1 MSKVRR
7 LFQFELRLLFGNRWL
22 LGILVIFGGLLFLNL
37 RNLPNQD
44 SLFFPRSYT
53 SLTLLHT
60 MSLGLTMLLGVLMIR
75 RDIRR
80 TSFEWNAALP
90 VSYVSRIS
98 AKYVAGVL
106 YFTVFTLLAGAMFAW
121 VSSQTGVA
129 SSITWYYTSYY
140 MLSFEV
146 SYLVTLALAMLLAI
160 CIANRAVY
168 LIAFC
173 AWMFGT
179 FFLDIFLLERN
190 RWYVLRTFHLN
201 QLFVTGD
208 PDAETWGIRLI
219 ADDLAISRWFVLA
232 FTLLLLTAGV
242 FLLNR
247 LRPTAYQRRNWVAG
261 GLALVLAAGTF
272 FPYLSVWSE
281 RNRDFYAK
289 LNDPAVLSTGDVQRL
304 KVETIRID
312 KYDIDLEREP
322 DDRLSI
328 KTVMDIPAGEL
339 AGRSEL
345 VFTLNRT
352 FHVDHV
358 TVKGEAVPFSHEGEK
373 LTLKLSAPLS
383 ATDAVQVEMA
393 YSGKVMDYVA
403 ENYTEGAYLAFVK
416 GENVRLPG
424 YIAWY
429 PLPGD
434 YPVYVKNTS
443 QKAIN
448 IASDF
453 GGWLLPSADFRI
465 TATGF
470 ETKLYGN
477 LEQVEQTAEGQVFE
491 GNSSAFVKLYGGEF
505 EEVANPKLPVRLVT
519 TPYNVGRAQKL
530 LETWANE
537 YAYFKSWVEPWEPK
551 LDQLLMLPLD
561 DNHSPDLENKT
572 GYLIWLVTEHEQY
585 TNMLMNSMLLGSS
598 EGEYNIL
605 DVSKDVRPQIRALM
619 WYIYFREHRDFTAED
634 LKQGAGGSL
643 LYSIVEPN
651 DETDPNHLG
660 LQMATQVAQAL
671 DEGKNNQVKQ
681 VLNHFYAKGLEIPQ
695 VDDPEGR
702 TGPIPYT
709 EWEQVWKQV
718 MHDDADAN

>member
-22 LGILVIFGGLLFLNL
+22 LGILVLFGVLLFLNL

-44 SLFFPRSYT
+44 SLFFRRSYT

-219 ADDLAISRWFVLA
+219 ADELAASRWFVLA

-242 FLLNR
+242 LLLNR
-247 LRPTAYQRRNWVAG
+247 LRPTAFQRSNWVAG
-261 GLALVLAAGTF
+261 GLALVLAAGAF
-272 FPYLSVWSE
+272 VPYLSIWGE
-281 RNRDFYAK
+281 RNAGLQAK
-289 LNDPAVLSTGDVQRL
+289 LNDPAVKTVDALRDL
-304 KVETIRID
+304 KVETFQIER
-312 KYDIDLEREP
+312 YDIDLQREP
-322 DDRLSI
+322 GDRLKI
-328 KTVMDIPAGEL
+328 KTALHIPAGEL

-345 VFTLNRT
+345 VFTLNRA
-352 FHVDHV
+352 FHVEQLK
-358 TVKGEAVPFSHEGEK
+358 VKGAPVPFSHEGEK
-373 LTLKLSAPLS
+373 LTVQLSTPLP
-383 ATDAVQVEMA
+383 ADEDVQVEMDYA
-393 YSGKVMDYVA
+393 GKVMDYVA
-403 ENYTEGAYLAFVK
+403 KNYTEGSYLAFVK
-416 GENVRLPG
+416 GQNVFLPG
-424 YIAWY
+424 YLAWY

-434 YPVYVKNTS
+434 YPIYVKDYDGNS
-443 QKAIN
+443 LEVGV
-448 IASDF
+448 DF
-453 GGWLLPSADFRI
+453 GGWKVPPADFHI
-465 TATGF
+465 TAAGF
-470 ETKLYGN
+470 ASKLYGN
-477 LEQVEQTAEGQVFE
+477 LESQEPTDGKQVFE
-491 GNSSAFVKLYGGEF
+491 GRSAAFVKLFGGEF
-505 EEVANPKLPVRLVT
+505 EELSHPKLPVRLVT
-519 TPYNVGRAQKL
+519 TPYNVKNAEKL
-530 LETWANE
+530 LDITAER
-537 YAYFKSWVEPWEPK
+537 YAYFSGWVEHFDPK
-551 LDQLLMLPLD
+551 LDQILMMMMD
-561 DNHSPDLENKT
+561 SIHSPELENKT
-572 GYLIWLVTEHEQY
+572 YYLVWLLTELDYYANQF
-585 TNMLMNSMLLGSS
+585 MNSMLLGTN
-598 EGEYNIL
+598 EGEVEIQTA
-605 DVSKDVRPQIRALM
+605 SEDVRPQIRSLM
-619 WYIYFREHRDFTAED
+619 WYTYYREHKGYTAEE
-634 LKQGAGGSL
+634 LKQGSGGSL
-643 LYSIVEPN
+643 LYSLFEPTE
-651 DETDPNHLG
+651 ETDPNHLG
-660 LQMATQVAQAL
+660 VQMATQVAQAL
-671 DEGKNNQVKQ
+671 DEGKIEQVKK
-681 VLNHFYAKGLEIPQ
+681 VLNHFYARGLEIPL
-695 VDDPEGR
+695 VDDAAGR